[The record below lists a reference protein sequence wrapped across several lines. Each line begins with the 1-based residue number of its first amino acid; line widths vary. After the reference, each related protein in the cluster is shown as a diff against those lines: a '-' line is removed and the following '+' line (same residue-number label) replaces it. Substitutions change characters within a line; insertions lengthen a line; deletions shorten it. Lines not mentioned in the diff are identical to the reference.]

1 MSGTVVLH
9 VAKASGISGSEA
21 HLLLL
26 LPQLRERGW
35 DVRFL
40 LLHEDEPGA
49 WELAARLDGA
59 GVPVQRVRLSRA
71 ADPLAFGRVLR
82 VVRRQRPAILHTHLV
97 HADFHGLLA
106 GRLARV
112 PVLASTKHGFNPFR
126 ASRAF
131 AAADR
136 VVGRLVDLHIAISGG
151 LARYLAD
158 TEGFAEQSFEVVH
171 YGIVPGPEPSPPPDA
186 PRVAVVGRLIPI
198 KGHHVLLEAAAAAVR
213 ELPGLEVEIAGA
225 GPLDTELRERATALG
240 LDGKVRFL
248 GHTPAA
254 EVIERAAVVAVPSLG
269 EGFGM
274 VALEAMERGRAVV
287 ASDVG
292 GLPEIVADGT
302 TGVLVPAG
310 DAAALAAALVDLAGN
325 AERVRA
331 FGEGGR
337 ARALDAFPQ
346 DRCTGRT
353 EELYEAALRRKG
365 LSPRS

>member
-1 MSGTVVLH
+1 
-9 VAKASGISGSEA
+9 
-21 HLLLL
+21 
-26 LPQLRERGW
+26 
-35 DVRFL
+35 
-40 LLHEDEPGA
+40 
-49 WELAARLDGA
+49 
-59 GVPVQRVRLSRA
+59 
-71 ADPLAFGRVLR
+71 
-82 VVRRQRPAILHTHLV
+82 
-97 HADFHGLLA
+97 
-106 GRLARV
+106 
-112 PVLASTKHGFNPFR
+112 
-126 ASRAF
+126 
-131 AAADR
+131 
-136 VVGRLVDLHIAISGG
+136 
-151 LARYLAD
+151 
-158 TEGFAEQSFEVVH
+158 
-171 YGIVPGPEPSPPPDA
+171 A

-198 KGHHVLLEAAAAAVR
+198 KGHHVLLEAAAAAAR